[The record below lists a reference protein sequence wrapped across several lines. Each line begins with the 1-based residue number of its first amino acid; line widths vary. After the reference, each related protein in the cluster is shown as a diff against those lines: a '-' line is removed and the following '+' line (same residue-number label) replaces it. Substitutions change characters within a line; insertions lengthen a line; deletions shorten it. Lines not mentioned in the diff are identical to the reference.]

1 MSVGKITDEPF
12 AFMRGEGYATTITLG
27 NHDLTF
33 AGGVCIGYAGPA
45 TAGKPV
51 GLDGTEGPN
60 ARYVTFL
67 KAPVFDAVLRKAF
80 AGEGR

>member
-1 MSVGKITDEPF
+1 MSGKITDHPF
-12 AFMRGEGYATTITLG
+12 AYMETRGYATILTLG

-51 GLDGTEGPN
+51 GLDGTEGPS

-67 KAPVFDAVLRKAF
+67 PAPTFDAVLRKAF